1 MSTDRGRVATV
12 TGASSGIGRATVE
25 RLRDAGLL
33 TIGMSRR
40 LANTDTSLHCDVRD
54 ERSVAKA
61 FRRVLERF
69 KRIDLLVNCA
79 GVAMKGD
86 PLAVSASEWRLA
98 FDTNVLGTYWCC
110 KHALT
115 VMRKQRYGRIVNI
128 SSIAGRSYSRH
139 ASVAYTASKYAVI
152 GMTRQLAA
160 HFGKDGITIN
170 CVCPS
175 ETKTEMFVQ
184 TVPPARRRRLA
195 ARHPMGRLAEP
206 DEVAQVIG
214 FLGSEAASY
223 VNGAIIDVNG
233 GVI

>member
-1 MSTDRGRVATV
+1 MSTDRARVAVV

-25 RLRDAGLL
+25 LLRERGVTTLGL
-33 TIGMSRR
+33 SRR
-40 LANTDTSLHCDVRD
+40 LADTDTSLHCDVRD
-54 ERSVAKA
+54 ERSVAQA
-61 FRRVLERF
+61 FRRALKRF
-69 KRIDLLVNCA
+69 TRIDLLVNCA

-86 PLAVSASEWRLA
+86 PLAVSVAEWRLA

-110 KHALT
+110 AQALRA
-115 VMRKQRYGRIVNI
+115 MRRRRFGRIVNV

-160 HFGKDGITIN
+160 RFGKDGITIN

-175 ETKTEMFVQ
+175 ETKTEMFMQ
-184 TVPPARRRRLA
+184 TVPPARRRGLA